1 MCTANEVVSL
11 LPLLTL
17 CYIIKYIIYEPF
29 TFNESGVLPIFYPHF
44 SILLPHCPRTNPLRS
59 QPDLLPFG
67 GDAKAKYSY

>member
-44 SILLPHCPRTNPLRS
+44 SILLPHCPLSAACSLTIFNAFVARI
-59 QPDLLPFG
+59 
-67 GDAKAKYSY
+67 